1 MYRRRCRNWG
11 DDGCEL
17 LLELKLDS
25 DSTEILEGLTDQ
37 HMDLISEGSGGSVY
51 SMNEQKQEDS
61 GGSVFSMNEQK
72 LEDSGG
78 GGFDPLSACWR
89 LHLLST

>member
-1 MYRRRCRNWG
+1 M
-11 DDGCEL
+11 
-17 LLELKLDS
+17 DS

-61 GGSVFSMNEQK
+61 GG
-72 LEDSGG
+72 GR
-78 GGFDPLSACWR
+78 FDPFEKCLLEASSAVYIG
-89 LHLLST
+89 L

>member
-1 MYRRRCRNWG
+1 MYRRVPAENWNFKRRCRNWG

-37 HMDLISEGSGGSVY
+37 HMDLMSEGSGGSVY
-51 SMNEQKQEDS
+51 
-61 GGSVFSMNEQK
+61 
-72 LEDSGG
+72 SGG